1 MKEQHEQ
8 RDQRICTALKIGGT
22 VALLALGST
31 AWAANDL
38 DVVSK
43 ATRGRTID
51 AHNMELVGWN
61 DNQGRLA
68 YHMVIQNQLTADGQR
83 VIAYVGNFSGKN
95 LNPLTGNI

>member
-1 MKEQHEQ
+1 MEQQEIGMKEQQ
-8 RDQRICTALKIGGT
+8 RNPYQCIRSALKIGAT
-22 VALLALGST
+22 VGLVALGSS

-43 ATRGRTID
+43 ATLGRTID

-83 VIAYVGNFSGKN
+83 VIAYVGNFSGRN
-95 LNPLTGNI
+95 